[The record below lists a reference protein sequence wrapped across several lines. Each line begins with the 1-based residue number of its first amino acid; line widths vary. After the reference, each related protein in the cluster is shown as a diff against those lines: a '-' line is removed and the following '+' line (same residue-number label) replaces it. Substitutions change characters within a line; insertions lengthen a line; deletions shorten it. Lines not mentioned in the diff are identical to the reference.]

1 MTEKS
6 RTRDISLA
14 RWPVIDGV
22 ALGPANRVKN
32 ASRLAAALPSSPCL
46 RSLRPILAE
55 HDPDHDHRA
64 GCDHHRADH
73 RQLFED
79 SEKGCPSPMVSRE
92 APACHTHSE
101 TPFGPSSEVLTT
113 RSARQQSAN
122 SGATCNH
129 TGTRALAAVL
139 QRAQY
144 RRFEAEILC
153 LNCNSRFFK
162 YDCKMAVDGSL
173 LDSGTC
179 KASLLLGDQYWRLEM
194 PLLRRMSPLVARN
207 GEAVLVASCLL
218 LGDQRT

>member
-1 MTEKS
+1 VHSCELVIGHGLAP
-6 RTRDISLA
+6 TRRRRGSFA
-14 RWPVIDGV
+14 RWPVIDDV

-55 HDPDHDHRA
+55 HDPDDDHRA

-79 SEKGCPSPMVSRE
+79 SENCCPPPMVSRE
-92 APACHTHSE
+92 AQACHTHLE
-101 TPFGPSSEVLTT
+101 TPFGPSSEFLTT
-113 RSARQQSAN
+113 RSSSPAICQFGCHLRP
-122 SGATCNH
+122 H
-129 TGTRALAAVL
+129 RPRALAAVL

-144 RRFEAEILC
+144 RRFEAEVLC

-173 LDSGTC
+173 LGSGTC
-179 KASLLLGDQYWRLEM
+179 KSKLAPGRSILAIGD
-194 PLLRRMSPLVARN
+194 
-207 GEAVLVASCLL
+207 AVCCGA
-218 LGDQRT
+218 

>member
-1 MTEKS
+1 
-6 RTRDISLA
+6 LA

-46 RSLRPILAE
+46 RSLRPIPAE

-79 SEKGCPSPMVSRE
+79 SENGCPPPMVSCE

-101 TPFGPSSEVLTT
+101 TPFGPSSEFLKREALASNLPIRVPPCHH
-113 RSARQQSAN
+113 
-122 SGATCNH
+122 TC
-129 TGTRALAAVL
+129 TRALAAVL
-139 QRAQY
+139 QRPQY
-144 RRFEAEILC
+144 RRFEAEVLC

-162 YDCKMAVDGSL
+162 YDCKMVVDGSL
-173 LDSGTC
+173 LGCGTC
-179 KASLLLGDQYWRLEM
+179 KASLLLGGQNIGDWRC
-194 PLLRRMSPLVARN
+194 RWGA
-207 GEAVLVASCLL
+207 
-218 LGDQRT
+218 